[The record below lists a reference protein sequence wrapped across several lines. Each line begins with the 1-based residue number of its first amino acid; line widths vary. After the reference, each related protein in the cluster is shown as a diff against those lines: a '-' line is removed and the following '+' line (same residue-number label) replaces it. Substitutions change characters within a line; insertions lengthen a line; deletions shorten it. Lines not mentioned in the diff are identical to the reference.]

1 MRGVGWSRRCE
12 ERVCEE
18 GGYVTLQKGNQT
30 SLHSH
35 LPSSSHFLD
44 HPTPLFYRGPWSNP
58 CMCTCLSMHA
68 HMHIR
73 PHLTHTGWSRDSH
86 TSRRLPLL
94 KKKAV
99 WESRNFNQRNQSAR
113 ASTAASRS
121 RRSAMPAR
129 TEPSTPTG
137 ARAACTRRAGRRSS
151 HRDRALSS
159 SRSGGEGGGEGGCEG
174 GGD

>member
-1 MRGVGWSRRCE
+1 MLLSK
-12 ERVCEE
+12 
-18 GGYVTLQKGNQT
+18 KGNQPPFIHT
-30 SLHSH
+30 SPPLHTFWTI
-35 LPSSSHFLD
+35 LPLSSMGV
-44 HPTPLFYRGPWSNP
+44 RGPTHACAHVYR
-58 CMCTCLSMHA
+58 CMPIC
-68 HMHIR
+68 IYD
-73 PHLTHTGWSRDSH
+73 PHLTHTGWSRDGH

-121 RRSAMPAR
+121 PRSAMPAR

-151 HRDRALSS
+151 RRDRAPSS
-159 SRSGGEGGGEGGCEG
+159 SRSGGEGGGKGGGEGGGEG
-174 GGD
+174 GGDWG